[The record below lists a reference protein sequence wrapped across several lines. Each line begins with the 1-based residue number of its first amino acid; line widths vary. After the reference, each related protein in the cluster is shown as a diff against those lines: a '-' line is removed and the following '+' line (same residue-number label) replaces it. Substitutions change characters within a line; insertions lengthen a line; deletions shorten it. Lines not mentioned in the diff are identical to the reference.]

1 VLFYARLLIN
11 HSNEFISPKTA
22 FFAEH
27 FTSKIV
33 KLTNKSRMQKRF
45 FQLFSLSLFIP
56 IVFMLSSFTNNKV
69 ANEEADAIVGIWK
82 TGEANALVK
91 IYKNGDKYEG
101 KIVWLLEPIDPA
113 TNKPKLDKNNPDET
127 KKTRPVVGMVNI
139 YDFVYAGKKEWESG
153 KIYDPK
159 TGNEYKSTIKL
170 KDANT
175 LEVRGYI
182 GVSLFGRTDVW
193 KRQVAK

>member
-1 VLFYARLLIN
+1 MHPNKKKRMRKKLLTISNYAG
-11 HSNEFISPKTA
+11 
-22 FFAEH
+22 
-27 FTSKIV
+27 V
-33 KLTNKSRMQKRF
+33 
-45 FQLFSLSLFIP
+45 LSLFF
-56 IVFMLSSFTNNKV
+56 VLASFLV
-69 ANEEADAIVGIWK
+69 ARPAGHDGEADAVIGIWK

-91 IYKNGDKYEG
+91 IYKSGDKYEG
-101 KIVWLLEPIDPA
+101 KIVWLLEPTDPE
-113 TNKPKLDKNNPDET
+113 TGKPKLDKNNPDES
-127 KKTRPVVGMVNI
+127 KKSRPVVGMVNI

-159 TGNEYKSTIKL
+159 TGNEYKSTIKM